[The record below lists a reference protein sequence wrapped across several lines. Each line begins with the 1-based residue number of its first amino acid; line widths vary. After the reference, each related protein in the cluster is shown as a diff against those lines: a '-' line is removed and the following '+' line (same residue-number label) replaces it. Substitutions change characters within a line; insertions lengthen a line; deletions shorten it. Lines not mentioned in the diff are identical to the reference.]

1 MGIFLDSSFKYVR
14 LYSQP
19 ITDLV
24 IYFGLP
30 EDVVQLWCWY
40 NWTLLFSNW

>member
-1 MGIFLDSSFKYVR
+1 MGIFLDYIFKYYVQ

-30 EDVVQLWCWY
+30 EDVVSIKSLPL
-40 NWTLLFSNW
+40 NR